1 MPKILENPKEKIL
14 SEARFMI
21 KEDGYSKLSMR
32 NLAQSC
38 GIGLGTVYNYFKNK
52 HSIVLEIIRG
62 DWKEVILKLKDVNKL
77 DKGFEEKMKIIYDAV
92 DNYFSNHMG
101 IFFEVYKE
109 EKSKPNHNIDSI
121 FGPLYD
127 ITEEII
133 VYHIN
138 NGDIQSALNER
149 VLSKFIVSNMIT
161 IIKSR
166 TFSFEDLICILTSK
180 YSN

>member
-1 MPKILENPKEKIL
+1 MPKILDNPKEKIL

-32 NLAQSC
+32 SLAKRC

-52 HSIVLEIIRG
+52 HSIALEIIRG
-62 DWKEVILKLKDVNKL
+62 DWEDVTFTLKNVNKL
-77 DKGFEEKMKIIYDAV
+77 DISFEEKMKIIYDAV
-92 DNYFSNHMG
+92 DKYFSNHMD

-109 EKSKPNHNIDSI
+109 EKSKPNHNIATI

-127 ITEEII
+127 ITEDII
-133 VYHIN
+133 LYHIN
-138 NGDIQSALNER
+138 NGDIQSVLNER
-149 VLSKFIVSNMIT
+149 VLSKFIVSNMIA